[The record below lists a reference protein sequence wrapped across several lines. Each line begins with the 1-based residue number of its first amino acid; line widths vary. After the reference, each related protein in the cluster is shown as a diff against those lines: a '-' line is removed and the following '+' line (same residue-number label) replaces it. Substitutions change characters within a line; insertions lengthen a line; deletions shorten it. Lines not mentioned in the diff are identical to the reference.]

1 MPAAQQK
8 CSASISCYNYLQ
20 IQASAWQ
27 MRKLRLRPQVTCRQ
41 SQSKWVAGQGL
52 EMASLNPNLI
62 LEVGGGHLTLVPI
75 LRGGNASQRK
85 AGSRKITG
93 RAWGPS
99 APPQDHPPSR
109 SPITHPTQGDT

>member
-62 LEVGGGHLTLVPI
+62 LEVGGGGAPHL
-75 LRGGNASQRK
+75 
-85 AGSRKITG
+85 
-93 RAWGPS
+93 GPHS
-99 APPQDHPPSR
+99 
-109 SPITHPTQGDT
+109 